1 MDMLSNLALGLD
13 AAISLNN
20 LMYCFIGVFLGTLV
34 GVLPGIGA
42 LVAISL
48 LLPITFH
55 LDATAALVMLAGVY
69 YGTYY
74 GGSTAAIL
82 LKLPGTPGAAVIC
95 LDGYPMA
102 QQGRAGVALFITTI
116 ASFVG
121 ASIGIVILTIAGP
134 YISEVG
140 LKFGPA
146 EYFSLMLLGL
156 IAAATIGQGSPIKG
170 IAMVVLGLLFGLVG
184 TDVNTGVARFT
195 FDVPELMDGL
205 ALVAVAMGVFGVA
218 EVISSI
224 DKIKKGEFVAK
235 DITFRSLVPT
245 RKDMRDSTVPMLRGS
260 AIGSFFGAL
269 PGAGPTIS
277 SFMSYMVEK
286 RVAKDPSRFGH
297 GAIEGVSA
305 PEAANNASI
314 QTAFIPTLTLGI
326 PGDAVMA
333 LMLGA
338 MMIHGIAPGPQ
349 LMVEHPSLFWGLIMS
364 FWIGNL
370 MLLVLNIPMIGLWVR
385 ILMIPYS
392 YLYPAVLLFV
402 AIGVYSVNNNS
413 FDVWLVMLFGA
424 FGYLMM
430 LLRFQVAPL
439 LLGLILGPLMEEYFR
454 RTLTISRGD
463 LLVFMQRPI
472 SGTVLTITAL
482 LLVYAAWSTIRHRPS
497 MPRIVAE
504 EDAQGPTGDRATRR
518 AP

>member
-1 MDMLSNLALGLD
+1 MEMLSNLAVGLD

-20 LMYCFIGVFLGTLV
+20 LFYCFVGVFLGTLV

-42 LVAISL
+42 LVTISL
-48 LLPITFH
+48 LLPVTFH

-69 YGTYY
+69 YGAYY
-74 GGSTAAIL
+74 GGSTASIL
-82 LKLPGTPGAAVIC
+82 LKLPGTPASAVVC

-102 QQGRAGVALFITTI
+102 RKGRAGVALFITTI

-121 ASIGIVILTIAGP
+121 ASIGIIVLTIAGP
-134 YISEVG
+134 AISEVG

-146 EYFSLMLLGL
+146 EYFALMLLGL
-156 IAAATIGQGSPIKG
+156 VAAATIGQGTPVKG
-170 IAMVVLGLLFGLVG
+170 IAMVVFGLLIGLIG

-195 FDVPELMDGL
+195 FGVPELMDGL

-224 DKIKKGEFVAK
+224 DKIKHGEFSAR

-245 RKDMRDSTVPMLRGS
+245 RQDMRDSTAPMLRGS

-277 SFMSYMVEK
+277 SFMAYMVEK
-286 RVAKDPSRFGH
+286 KVAKDPSRFGE

-305 PEAANNASI
+305 PEAANNASV

-385 ILMIPYS
+385 ILAIPYS
-392 YLYPAVLLFV
+392 VLYPAVLLFV
-402 AIGVYSVNNNS
+402 AIGVFSVNNNA
-413 FDVWLVMLFGA
+413 FDVWLVMVCGA
-424 FGYLMM
+424 IGYLLM
-430 LLRFQVAPL
+430 LLKFQVAPL
-439 LLGLILGPLMEEYFR
+439 LLGLILGPLMEEYLR
-454 RTLTISRGD
+454 RALTISRGD
-463 LLVFMQRPI
+463 PMVFLQRPI
-472 SGTVLTITAL
+472 SATVLAVTAL
-482 LLVYAAWSTIRHRPS
+482 LLLWAAWSTIRHRSGLPNLEAGPGLEEQVG
-497 MPRIVAE
+497 PRH
-504 EDAQGPTGDRATRR
+504 P